1 MTFFSKVEDVFQIS
15 GRGCVVVP
23 AIPRSS
29 LDFQLHTRDSI
40 QLRNPDGRILDTYIA
55 GIEILCGPRVIDRMA
70 FLLPG
75 NIRKEDVSKET
86 EIWLANRL

>member
-1 MTFFSKVEDVFQIS
+1 MFMPEVTAFCYTFGENC
-15 GRGCVVVP
+15 G
-23 AIPRSS
+23 

-40 QLRNPDGRILDTYIA
+40 QLRNPDGRILDTHIA